1 MCLSCGCGLPDE
13 DWGDSRNI
21 TTQTIKDAAK
31 TKEGAG
37 YSADEII
44 KEIDYGWKHLV
55 PSVDKKFRVSDKLHT
70 IGHNIRVAMKS
81 GMSKIESYKLATHK
95 PDKTGIKEYINK
107 RS

>member
-13 DWGDSRNI
+13 DWGDKRNI

-37 YSADEII
+37 YTTDEII
-44 KEIDYGWKHLV
+44 KEINFGWKHLV
-55 PSVDKKFRVSDKLHT
+55 SLPDKKFSIADKVHT
-70 IGHNIRVAMKS
+70 IGHNIRVAMKA
-81 GMSKIESYKLATHK
+81 GMSKMEAYRLAMGK
-95 PDKTGIKEYINK
+95 PDKSGIKDYISK